1 MPGSLGN
8 LGGVSYDIIA
18 EDKTQNGTSSAVASL
33 ARVTAAFASVAA
45 ASHLINQATDAY
57 DKMSQT
63 SVLTS
68 AKLGVSVSTM
78 NEAVKQAARDNK
90 DFVSETSEGFDLL
103 ARSGEESLDAIAKD
117 YKIFSDLGEVTG
129 QSAVAVEYQVIPA
142 LKAFGLEVSDVA
154 SYQDV
159 FTSVTRDTT
168 MSLGEFTG
176 FISRSALNLK
186 ALNLDITDTA
196 AIFEIMADRGIQG
209 RQAMRVFSQAM
220 QDQAEQT
227 RVAEKAASDYADTQE
242 KLKEA
247 QDDVN
252 LSIAEYNMRMGF
264 AGSDVARARQ
274 LTMERRVAELRESAK
289 KEDLET
295 KASAA
300 QSVMQSAQSAP
311 FDVYKAL
318 GVTPDEVQAKKDLI
332 ESNKGLTES
341 LAAGVESYNTAT
353 ESWAQQSEQTRLAMG
368 EMLEPIKGV
377 TAAVNTLSTVL
388 TVVGTG
394 ATVLQAVGALKGGG
408 GLGGIAG
415 GLGKLGGAG
424 GLAGGAGGIAE
435 GLGVGSA
442 GAMAGTLPAGAA
454 AEVAMGGEVFAP
466 MAAGEA
472 GSFAAMA
479 EGGALAGGGGAAGTS
494 LGALALPALAGIA
507 LGGGIAYGLESLGLL
522 GVTGKGAV
530 RSTGEVV
537 GGAAYGAGRE
547 TRDVMSVVFN
557 GGVQLSKD
565 YDFKQFMK
573 DIETYQSI
581 KRMQKGM

>member
-18 EDKTQNGTSSAVASL
+18 EDKTQQGTNSAVAGL

-45 ASHLINQATDAY
+45 ASTLINKATDAY
-57 DKMSQT
+57 DRMSQT

-68 AKLGVSVSTM
+68 AKLGISVQAM
-78 NEAVKQAARDNK
+78 NDAVKQAARDNS
-90 DFVSETSEGFDLL
+90 DFVSETSAAYDLL
-103 ARSGEESLDAIAKD
+103 ARSGEKDLGQIALD
-117 YKIFSDLGEVTG
+117 YKSISEMSKVSGESVT
-129 QSAVAVEYQVIPA
+129 SVAYEAIPA
-142 LKAFGLEVSDVA
+142 LKAFGLEVSDI
-154 SYQDV
+154 SDYEDV
-159 FTSVTRDTT
+159 FMSVTRDTT

-186 ALNLDITDTA
+186 ALKLDITDTA
-196 AIFEIMADRGIQG
+196 AIFEILNDRGIQG

-220 QDQAEQT
+220 QDQADQT
-227 RVAEKAASDYADTQE
+227 KSVEKATEDYTDAQT

-264 AGSDVARARQ
+264 AGSDVAKARQ
-274 LTMERRVAELRESAK
+274 LTMERRVAELRENAK

-295 KASAA
+295 KAAAA

-318 GVTPDEVQAKKDLI
+318 GVTPEEVQDKKDLI
-332 ESNKGLTES
+332 ASNKGLTDK
-341 LAAGVESYNTAT
+341 LAAGVESYETAT
-353 ESWAQQSEQTRLAMG
+353 DKQAQAMEQMTLSAG
-368 EMLEPIKGV
+368 ELLDPIKDA
-377 TAAVNTLSTVL
+377 TSAVKTLSTVL

-394 ATVLQAVGALKGGG
+394 ATILQAAGALKSGGA
-408 GLGGIAG
+408 GGIAG
-415 GLGKLGGAG
+415 GLGKAG
-424 GLAGGAGGIAE
+424 SVGKLAGGAGGIAE
-435 GLGVGSA
+435 GLGAGSA
-442 GAMAGTLPAGAA
+442 GAFAAGLPEGAA
-454 AEVAMGGEVFAP
+454 AEVAMGGEAFAP

-472 GSFAAMA
+472 GNFAAMA

-494 LGALALPALAGIA
+494 LGALALPALIGAGAGLGVSA
-507 LGGGIAYGLESLGLL
+507 LLESWGLL

-530 RSTGEVV
+530 RSAGEVV

-547 TRDVMSVVFN
+547 TADLAKVITI
-557 GGVQLSKD
+557 GTVQLSKD

-573 DIETYQSI
+573 DMETYQSI